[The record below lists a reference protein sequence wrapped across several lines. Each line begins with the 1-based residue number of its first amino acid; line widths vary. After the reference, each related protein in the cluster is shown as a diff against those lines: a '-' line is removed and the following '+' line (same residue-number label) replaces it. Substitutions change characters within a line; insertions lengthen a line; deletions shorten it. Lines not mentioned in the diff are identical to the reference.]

1 MVVGLLVYL
10 LLSRQGL
17 LGELRLLFTYWAI
30 LIAQFILVLPLALAL
45 VTARVSDL
53 WRRFGDLYQL
63 DGANFATRLRAMVQ
77 MAPGPLIVVGLTVF
91 GRAIS
96 EVGAAIIVGGN
107 LEYATRVLTTAIKL
121 EVEQGK
127 LAQALAFGMVLLV
140 LAFAVNLAARL
151 VAVAVP
157 AEDLER
163 K

>member
-1 MVVGLLVYL
+1 M
-10 LLSRQGL
+10 
-17 LGELRLLFTYWAI
+17 
-30 LIAQFILVLPLALAL
+30 
-45 VTARVSDL
+45 
-53 WRRFGDLYQL
+53 
-63 DGANFATRLRAMVQ
+63 
-77 MAPGPLIVVGLTVF
+77 
-91 GRAIS
+91 
-96 EVGAAIIVGGN
+96 GGN

-157 AEDLER
+157 AEDIER